1 MALSQIISGFA
12 HHRPH
17 VIKHIME
24 KITKDPMIQELQE
37 QIAFMQ
43 SEMSQLSD
51 ELYAQQKEMAQLRLT
66 VMKLEQKLQASQ
78 GDGAILSPSE
88 DTPPPHY

>member
-1 MALSQIISGFA
+1 
-12 HHRPH
+12 
-17 VIKHIME
+17 ME
-24 KITKDPMIQELQE
+24 KTIQDLQE

-43 SEMSQLSD
+43 SEISQLSD
-51 ELYAQQKEMAQLRLT
+51 ELYAQQKEMTTLRLSL
-66 VMKLEQKLQASQ
+66 MKLEQKLQAAQ

>member
-1 MALSQIISGFA
+1 
-12 HHRPH
+12 
-17 VIKHIME
+17 ME
-24 KITKDPMIQELQE
+24 KMIKDLQE

-51 ELYAQQKEMAQLRLT
+51 ELYAQQKEMAAMRLQM
-66 VMKLEQKLQASQ
+66 MKLEQKLQAAQ